1 MVEAVVV
8 ETVEVEVVEVEVE
21 AALVEETTKLWQ
33 SMRRRRTREGRRG
46 GRGREEE
53 KDEEVTGRMCWTR
66 RGNKRPSPAIQLQ
79 LETLHCAKV
88 VSVYYTRR
96 MVMSIS
102 SKYSWLLC
110 HW

>member
-1 MVEAVVV
+1 MRWLKLEVV
-8 ETVEVEVVEVEVE
+8 EEVEVVEVE
-21 AALVEETTKLWQ
+21 AALVKETTKLCL
-33 SMRRRRTREGRRG
+33 SMRKRRRRRRRRTGEKKRR
-46 GRGREEE
+46 RKRI
-53 KDEEVTGRMCWTR
+53 CWTR
-66 RGNKRPSPAIQLQ
+66 RGNKEPSPVIQLQ